1 MEVSNSPTPLPELSN
16 SLDYSTEGFNAPN
29 VTVIEIKRLLEANE
43 EPSINSDSE
52 TAVEQ
57 DEEETEMEEDK
68 LIKQEEKET
77 SAKDLNPENCDGE
90 IENKVIKSS
99 SGEGSDSGVEI
110 VCVQRDFEA
119 AITPARSCDSSI
131 ISCCSNHEEAY
142 NLLVKRNS
150 SLLEDYKLRSGDGTS
165 EGGSESSSV
174 AGGST
179 IKSTRRP
186 ATTGARK
193 KLPMT
198 NDSANHVSM
207 RSRPKVS
214 PKKSA
219 SRAKSR
225 ENGQVVN
232 VTRDTKSSAGK
243 SVPKSLPLTQSVRKT
258 PVVSRVP
265 SVSRSTPGTTPTDDG
280 RWPSVNSRP
289 APLMGRTSKTPSELK
304 VGNYIP
310 IRRKRIKF
318 TSEPNRR

>member
-1 MEVSNSPTPLPELSN
+1 MEVSVNSPTPLPELSN

-29 VTVIEIKRLLEANE
+29 VTVIEVKRLLDANRE
-43 EPSINSDSE
+43 QSVNSDLE

-57 DEEETEMEEDK
+57 DDEETRGEDK
-68 LIKQEEKET
+68 LAKQEEKET
-77 SAKDLNPENCDGE
+77 KLIEEESAKELNRENCDGD

-110 VCVQRDFEA
+110 AGAQRDFEA

-179 IKSTRRP
+179 IKSSRRP
-186 ATTGARK
+186 ATTGARR
-193 KLPMT
+193 KLPIT
-198 NDSANHVSM
+198 SDSANHVSA

-225 ENGQVVN
+225 ENGQAM
-232 VTRDTKSSAGK
+232 RDTKSSAGK
-243 SVPKSLPLTQSVRKT
+243 SVPKSLPLAQSVRKT
-258 PVVSRVP
+258 PTVSRVP

-289 APLMGRTSKTPSELK
+289 APLMGRTSKLPAELK
-304 VGNYIP
+304 VGNYIQGGP
-310 IRRKRIKF
+310 DSIRH
-318 TSEPNRR
+318 S